1 MVADQYGDV
10 IVMQLLSAGIE
21 FWKDEIIEIMADLTG
36 TNTIYERS
44 DVQVRKL
51 EGLDT
56 QTGLLYGPDPDEL
69 VEIEEDSLRYWVDVR
84 KGHKTGTYLDQKM
97 NRILIGKMCSGLSVL
112 DCFSYSGG
120 FSMQALKHNAE
131 SVTLVDE
138 SGEALQLAEKHI
150 LSNGLPGEKMTLLQG
165 DVFEILRKFRDQ
177 ARTFD
182 AIILDPPKFAPTA
195 SYKDKAA
202 RGYKDI
208 NLLALKLLKPG
219 GLLATFSCSG
229 GISRE
234 FFLRILSGAALDAGV
249 NARIQLHME
258 QSADHSVNL
267 SFPEGTYL
275 KGYVIRV
282 D

>member
-1 MVADQYGDV
+1 M
-10 IVMQLLSAGIE
+10 IVLQLLSAGIE
-21 FWKDEIIEIMADLTG
+21 FWKEEIIQIIADLTG

-56 QTGLLYGPDPDEL
+56 QTGLLYGQEPDEL
-69 VEIEEDSLRYWVDVR
+69 VEIEEDGLRYWVDVR

-97 NRILIGKMCSGLSVL
+97 NRNLIGKMCSGLSVL

-120 FSMQALKHNAE
+120 FSMQALKNNAE

-138 SGEALQLAEKHI
+138 SVGALQLAEKHI
-150 LSNGLPGEKMTLLQG
+150 LSNGLPGKKMTLLQG
-165 DVFEILRKFRDQ
+165 DVFELLRKFRDQ

-182 AIILDPPKFAPTA
+182 AIILDPPQFAPTA
-195 SYKDKAA
+195 SHKDKAA
-202 RGYKDI
+202 RWYKDI
-208 NLLALKLLKPG
+208 NLLALKLLHPG

-234 FFLRILSGAALDAGV
+234 FFLRILSGA
-249 NARIQLHME
+249 
-258 QSADHSVNL
+258 
-267 SFPEGTYL
+267 
-275 KGYVIRV
+275 
-282 D
+282 